1 MDDDAKVIIKQQRR
15 DISMLQKRLARSED
29 ENTELKRRISRMI
42 EKHQAML
49 DKFQKSDPAKRDLPD
64 MLKELFK

>member
-15 DISMLQKRLARSED
+15 DIAMLQKRLARSED

-49 DKFQKSDPAKRDLPD
+49 DKFQKSDPAKWDLPD